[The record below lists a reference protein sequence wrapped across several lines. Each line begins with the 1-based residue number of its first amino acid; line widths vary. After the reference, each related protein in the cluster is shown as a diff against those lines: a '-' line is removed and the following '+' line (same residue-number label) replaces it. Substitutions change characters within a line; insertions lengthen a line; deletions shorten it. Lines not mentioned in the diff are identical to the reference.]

1 LLVPNEL
8 FCSGG
13 FAGPVAGPLGSE
25 ETAMSVM
32 WFYDDVPEEYRTFRQ
47 DAERLEREHLETRK
61 ALQKA
66 EAALRSDP
74 EDPALQTAAAEL
86 KDKLAELDKRA
97 PWISQGDLLEML
109 IWGSPH

>member
-1 LLVPNEL
+1 LLVLHEL

-13 FAGPVAGPLGSE
+13 FPGSVAGPPGSE

-32 WFYDDVPEEYRTFRQ
+32 WFYDDVPEEYRTFREE
-47 DAERLEREHLETRK
+47 AEPLEREHLETRK

-66 EAALRSDP
+66 EEALRADP
-74 EDPALQTAAAEL
+74 DNPALQAAAAEL

-97 PWISQGDLLEML
+97 PWISRGDLLEML